1 MDKEIFKPVIKKFL
15 GHDVRTIVDG
25 YKEYIVLKD
34 MFMVLGRVADNGSW
48 TKSKDKLEKFLAVKG
63 LPNIFKLNI
72 STKNSKSKGGNRQYC
87 CVYDFKLIQEYW
99 DEIYLL
105 FNKNGYNCVA
115 IRDELNFVSK
125 VKDFFRY
132 DNYIFIQEQ
141 FPMMEYHVDLVI
153 GNSVFIEFDESYHNL
168 QLTKDIERMQQIA
181 LANTANIYWEDGQI
195 WLHDTNDYKTKQY
208 EHTKYEGFETYDF
221 NGAFFIRIHDLNV
234 MNWIPLVYAYYVE
247 YMNAMFEQ
255 PCTLIKHSSD
265 LTEYQYSS

>member
-1 MDKEIFKPVIKKFL
+1 MDEVYKPTIKKFL
-15 GHDVRTIVDG
+15 GKEVRVITVG
-25 YKEYIVLKD
+25 LKQYIILKD
-34 MFMVLGRVADNGSW
+34 MFDVLGRVKADGTW
-48 TKSKDKLEKFLAVKG
+48 TNAKNKLEKFLAVKG
-63 LPNIFKLNI
+63 LPNIFKLNV
-72 STKNSKSKGGNRQYC
+72 STKNPNHKGGKQHCC

-105 FNKNGYNCVA
+105 FNKNGYNCVS

-125 VKDFFRY
+125 VKDFFKY

-141 FPMMEYHVDLVI
+141 FPIMEYRVDLII

-247 YMNAMFEQ
+247 DMNAMFEQ

-265 LTEYQYSS
+265 LTKYQYSS